1 LIVAT
6 YEPVWSGEALA
17 DAIPMF
23 ETATLGG
30 GPAGPGQPVRAARHA
45 PLASLKGDEMLVNAT
60 TSPVVTVRTRW
71 ESLYAL
77 RLFVTDAVIVAAAV
91 LLAQY
96 IRFGQAELPK
106 GTSNRLTVYSVLFA
120 LLWLSALAIFRTR
133 SPRVIGDGLDEYR
146 YVVSA
151 SFWTFG
157 AIAIASLLF
166 KLDTSRG
173 YLAVTLPIGSVGLLL
188 GRQFWRKQILRERS
202 RGGCQRL
209 VLAIGDQRAVSV
221 LAREITRKPND
232 GYRIVGVGV
241 PCYGEPRGE
250 TLLVNGREVPILGDE
265 IRALAAITACGAN
278 TVAITGAEHFG
289 AEGIRK
295 LLWQLEALDVDLV
308 VSPGVIDIAGRR
320 LVMRPVSGYQLIHVE
335 KPQYQGAKRV
345 QKRAFDFCFALAALA
360 AASPILLAATI
371 AIKLTSRGPVFYSA
385 ERIGLDGQPFTM
397 LKLRTMVADA
407 DAQLEKL
414 LDRNESQGAVLF
426 KIRDDPRITLVGRI
440 LRRYSLD
447 ELPQFINV
455 LKQEMSVVGPRPPL
469 RREVETYD
477 GDVKRRLLVRP
488 GITGLW
494 QVSGRSDL
502 SWEESV
508 RLDLSYVENWSMGG
522 DLVIIFKTLR
532 AVLFRGGAY

>member
-1 LIVAT
+1 VASC
-6 YEPVWSGEALA
+6 EPVRNDETLANGMPLRETTILSGV
-17 DAIPMF
+17 
-23 ETATLGG
+23 
-30 GPAGPGQPVRAARHA
+30 PAGTGTPVRAAPHA
-45 PLASLKGDEMLVNAT
+45 PLASLKGDEMLFNAM
-60 TSPVVTVRTRW
+60 TSPAPTLRTRW

-77 RLFVTDAVIVAAAV
+77 RLLVTDAVIVAAAV

-96 IRFGQAELPK
+96 IRFGQAELPP

-133 SPRVIGDGLDEYR
+133 SPRVIGDGFDEYR

-151 SFWTFG
+151 SFWIFG

-173 YLAVTLPIGSVGLLL
+173 YLAVTLPIGTVGLLL
-188 GRQFWRKQILRERS
+188 GRQFWRRQLLRERS
-202 RGGCQRL
+202 SGGCQRL

-221 LAREITRKPND
+221 LAHEITRKPND

-241 PCYGEPRGE
+241 PGYGEPRGE
-250 TLLVNGREVPILGDE
+250 TLMVSGREVPILGDE
-265 IRALAAITACGAN
+265 VRALAAINQCGAN
-278 TVAITGAEHFG
+278 TVAITGTEHFG
-289 AEGIRK
+289 ANGLRK
-295 LLWQLEALDVDLV
+295 LLWRLEALDVDLV

-320 LVMRPVSGYQLIHVE
+320 LVMRPVSGHQLIHVQ
-335 KPQYQGAKRV
+335 KPQYQGAKRF

-360 AASPILLAATI
+360 AVSPILLAAAI
-371 AIKLTSRGPVFYSA
+371 VIKLTSRGPVFYAS

-397 LKLRTMVADA
+397 LKLRTMVVDA

-414 LDRNESQGAVLF
+414 VDRNESQGAILF
-426 KIRDDPRITLVGRI
+426 KIRDDPRVTTVGKI

-469 RREVETYD
+469 RREVDTYD

-488 GITGLW
+488 GVTGLW

-522 DLVIIFKTLR
+522 DLVIIFKTLG
-532 AVLFRGGAY
+532 AVLLRDGAY

>member
-1 LIVAT
+1 VTT
-6 YEPVWSGEALA
+6 YEPVRSAEAVA
-17 DAIPMF
+17 EARPMC
-23 ETATLGG
+23 ETTTLGSG
-30 GPAGPGQPVRAARHA
+30 AAAPGHPVRAARHPA
-45 PLASLKGDEMLVNAT
+45 LVSIKGDEMLLNAT
-60 TSPVVTVRTRW
+60 TSPVATMRTRW

-77 RLFVTDAVIVAAAV
+77 RLLMTDAVIVAAAV
-91 LLAQY
+91 LLGQY
-96 IRFGQAELPK
+96 IRFGQAEVPK
-106 GTSNRLTVYSVLFA
+106 GIGTQLTVYSVLFA

-146 YVVSA
+146 YIFSA
-151 SFWTFG
+151 SFWIFG

-166 KLDTSRG
+166 KLEPSRG
-173 YLAVTLPIGSVGLLL
+173 YLAVTLPIGTAGLLL
-188 GRQFWRKQILRERS
+188 GRRFWRNRMAQERS
-202 RGGCQRL
+202 SGGCQRL

-241 PCYGEPRGE
+241 PGYGEPRGE

-265 IRALAAITACGAN
+265 IRALAAINQCGAN

-289 AEGIRK
+289 ADGIRK

-320 LVMRPVSGYQLIHVE
+320 LVMRPVSGYQLIYVE
-335 KPQYQGAKRV
+335 KPQYQGAKRF
-345 QKRAFDFCFALAALA
+345 QKRAFDFCFALAALV
-360 AASPILLAATI
+360 AASPILLAAMI
-371 AIKLTSRGPVFYSA
+371 AIKLTSRGPVFYAA

-397 LKLRTMVADA
+397 LKLRTMVTDA
-407 DAQLEKL
+407 DEQLEKL
-414 LDRNESQGAVLF
+414 ADLNESQGAVLF
-426 KIRDDPRITLVGRI
+426 KIRDDPRITTVGKI

-469 RREVETYD
+469 GREVETYD

-488 GITGLW
+488 GVTGLW

-522 DLVIIFKTLR
+522 DLVIIFKTLG
-532 AVLFRGGAY
+532 AVLLREGAY

>member
-1 LIVAT
+1 
-6 YEPVWSGEALA
+6 
-17 DAIPMF
+17 
-23 ETATLGG
+23 
-30 GPAGPGQPVRAARHA
+30 
-45 PLASLKGDEMLVNAT
+45 
-60 TSPVVTVRTRW
+60 
-71 ESLYAL
+71 
-77 RLFVTDAVIVAAAV
+77 
-91 LLAQY
+91 
-96 IRFGQAELPK
+96 
-106 GTSNRLTVYSVLFA
+106 
-120 LLWLSALAIFRTR
+120 
-133 SPRVIGDGLDEYR
+133 
-146 YVVSA
+146 
-151 SFWTFG
+151 
-157 AIAIASLLF
+157 
-166 KLDTSRG
+166 
-173 YLAVTLPIGSVGLLL
+173 VGLLL

-202 RGGCQRL
+202 SGGCQRL

-265 IRALAAITACGAN
+265 IRALAAINQCGAN

-414 LDRNESQGAVLF
+414 VVRNESQGAVLF

-532 AVLFRGGAY
+532 AVLLREGAY

>member
-1 LIVAT
+1 MASC
-6 YEPVWSGEALA
+6 EPVRSGEALA
-17 DAIPMF
+17 KGMPMY
-23 ETATLGG
+23 ETTILGG
-30 GPAGPGQPVRAARHA
+30 GPAGTGPPVRAVRHA
-45 PLASLKGDEMLVNAT
+45 LVASSKGDETLATAT
-60 TSPVVTVRTRW
+60 TSPAVTARPRW
-71 ESLYAL
+71 ESLYAF
-77 RLFVTDAVIVAAAV
+77 RLLVTDAVIVVAAV
-91 LLAQY
+91 TLGQY

-146 YVVSA
+146 HVISA
-151 SFWTFG
+151 SFWIFG

-166 KLDTSRG
+166 KLEPSRG
-173 YLAVTLPIGSVGLLL
+173 YLAVTLPIGTTGLLL
-188 GRQFWRKQILRERS
+188 GRQFWRRKIAHERS
-202 RGGCQRL
+202 SGGCQRL

-221 LAREITRKPND
+221 LARGITRKPNN
-232 GYRIVGVGV
+232 GYRIIGVGV

-250 TLLVNGREVPILGDE
+250 TLQVNGQEVPILGDE
-265 IRALAAITACGAN
+265 IRALAGITECGAD
-278 TVAITGAEHFG
+278 TVAITGTEHFG
-289 AEGIRK
+289 ADGIRK

-335 KPQYQGAKRV
+335 KPQYQGAKRF

-371 AIKLTSRGPVFYSA
+371 AIKLTSRGPVFYAS

-414 LDRNESQGAVLF
+414 ADRNESQGAVLF
-426 KIRDDPRITLVGRI
+426 KIRDDPRITPVGRV

-469 RREVETYD
+469 GREVETYD

-532 AVLFRGGAY
+532 AVLLREGAY

>member
-1 LIVAT
+1 LT
-6 YEPVWSGEALA
+6 
-17 DAIPMF
+17 
-23 ETATLGG
+23 
-30 GPAGPGQPVRAARHA
+30 ARHA
-45 PLASLKGDEMLVNAT
+45 PYVSLKGDETLFHAT
-60 TSPVVTVRTRW
+60 IPPVATLRTRW

-77 RLFVTDAVIVAAAV
+77 RLLVTDAVIVAAAV

-96 IRFGQAELPK
+96 IRFGQAELPQ

-120 LLWLSALAIFRTR
+120 TVWLSALAIFRTR
-133 SPRVIGDGLDEYR
+133 SPRVIGDGFDEYR
-146 YVVSA
+146 SVVSA

-188 GRQFWRKQILRERS
+188 GRHFWRKQILRERS
-202 RGGCQRL
+202 SGGCQRS
-209 VLAIGDQRAVSV
+209 VLAIGDRRAVSV
-221 LAREITRKPND
+221 LVREITRKQND

-241 PCYGEPRGE
+241 PGYGEPRGE
-250 TLLVNGREVPILGDE
+250 TLMVNGREVPILGDE
-265 IRALAAITACGAN
+265 MRALAAINHCGAN
-278 TVAITGAEHFG
+278 TVAITGTEHFG
-289 AEGIRK
+289 ANGLRK
-295 LLWQLEALDVDLV
+295 LLWRLEALDVDLV

-320 LVMRPVSGYQLIHVE
+320 LLMRPVSGYPLIHVE
-335 KPQYQGAKRV
+335 KPQYQGAKRF
-345 QKRAFDFCFALAALA
+345 QKRAFDFCFAFAAMV
-360 AASPILLAATI
+360 AASPILLAAAI
-371 AIKLTSRGPVFYSA
+371 AIKLTSRGPVFYAA

-397 LKLRTMVADA
+397 LKLRTMVVDA

-414 LDRNESQGAVLF
+414 VDRNESQGAVLF
-426 KIRDDPRITLVGRI
+426 KIREDPRVTTVGKI

-469 RREVETYD
+469 RREVDTYD

-488 GITGLW
+488 GVTGLW

-522 DLVIIFKTLR
+522 DLVIILKTLG
-532 AVLFRGGAY
+532 AVLHSEGAY

>member
-1 LIVAT
+1 MPIC
-6 YEPVWSGEALA
+6 
-17 DAIPMF
+17 
-23 ETATLGG
+23 ETTILGG
-30 GPAGPGQPVRAARHA
+30 GPARTETPVRAARPA
-45 PLASLKGDEMLVNAT
+45 PLAGFKGNQTVAT
-60 TSPVVTVRTRW
+60 ATSSPVVTVPARW
-71 ESLYAL
+71 ESLYAF
-77 RLFVTDAVIVAAAV
+77 RLLVTDAVIVAVAV
-91 LLAQY
+91 VLGQY
-96 IRFGQAELPK
+96 IRFGQTELPE
-106 GTSNRLTVYSVLFA
+106 GASNRLTIYSVLFV

-133 SPRVIGDGLDEYR
+133 SHRVIGDGIDEYR
-146 YVVSA
+146 YMVSA

-157 AIAIASLLF
+157 TIAIASLLF
-166 KLDTSRG
+166 KLEPSRG
-173 YLAVTLPIGSVGLLL
+173 YLAVTLPIGTAGLLL
-188 GRQFWRKQILRERS
+188 GRQFWRKKIAYERS
-202 RGGCQRL
+202 SGGCQRS

-221 LAREITRKPND
+221 LAREITRKPNN

-250 TLLVNGREVPILGDE
+250 TLLVNGQEVPILGDD
-265 IRALAAITACGAN
+265 IRALAAITECGAN
-278 TVAITGAEHFG
+278 TVAITGTEHFG
-289 AEGIRK
+289 ADGVRK

-335 KPQYQGAKRV
+335 KPQYQGAKRF

-360 AASPILLAATI
+360 AASPILLAAAI
-371 AIKLTSRGPVFYSA
+371 AIKLTSRGPVFYAS

-414 LDRNESQGAVLF
+414 AAQNESPGAVLF
-426 KIRDDPRITLVGRI
+426 KIRDDPRITPVGKL
-440 LRRYSLD
+440 LRRYSID

-469 RREVETYD
+469 RREVDTYD

-488 GITGLW
+488 GVTGLW

-502 SWEESV
+502 SWEQSV

-522 DLVIIFKTLR
+522 DLVIILKTLR
-532 AVLFRGGAY
+532 AVLVREGAY

>member
-1 LIVAT
+1 MASCEHVRN
-6 YEPVWSGEALA
+6 GEALA
-17 DAIPMF
+17 NGMQLCETTILHGRPMG
-23 ETATLGG
+23 TGT
-30 GPAGPGQPVRAARHA
+30 PVRAARHT
-45 PLASLKGDEMLVNAT
+45 PLADFKGDHESLDTAT
-60 TSPVVTVRTRW
+60 TSVAVSARARW
-71 ESLYAL
+71 ESPYAL
-77 RLFVTDAVIVAAAV
+77 RLLVTDVVIVAAAV

-96 IRFGQAELPK
+96 IRFGTAELPR
-106 GTSNRLTVYSVLFA
+106 GASNRLTAYSILFA

-146 YVVSA
+146 HVISA
-151 SFWTFG
+151 SFWIFG
-157 AIAIASLLF
+157 AIAIASLIF
-166 KLDTSRG
+166 KLEPSRE
-173 YLAVTLPIGSVGLLL
+173 YLAVTLPIGTAGLLL
-188 GRQFWRKQILRERS
+188 GRQFWRKKITRERS
-202 RGGCQRL
+202 SGGCQRL

-221 LAREITRKPND
+221 LAREITRRRSN

-241 PCYGEPRGE
+241 PYYGEPRGE
-250 TLLVNGREVPILGDE
+250 TLLVNGQEVPILGDE
-265 IRALAAITACGAN
+265 IRALAGITECGAD
-278 TVAITGAEHFG
+278 TVAITGTEHFG
-289 AEGIRK
+289 ADGIRK

-335 KPQYQGAKRV
+335 KPQYQGAKRF

-360 AASPILLAATI
+360 AVSPILLAAMI
-371 AIKLTSRGPVFYSA
+371 AIKLTSRGPVFYAA

-397 LKLRTMVADA
+397 LKLRTMVTDA
-407 DAQLEKL
+407 EAQLEKL
-414 LDRNESQGAVLF
+414 VDRNESQGAVLF
-426 KIRDDPRITLVGRI
+426 KIRDDPRITVVGGI

-469 RREVETYD
+469 RREVEAYD

-488 GITGLW
+488 GVTGLW

-532 AVLFRGGAY
+532 AVLRREGAY